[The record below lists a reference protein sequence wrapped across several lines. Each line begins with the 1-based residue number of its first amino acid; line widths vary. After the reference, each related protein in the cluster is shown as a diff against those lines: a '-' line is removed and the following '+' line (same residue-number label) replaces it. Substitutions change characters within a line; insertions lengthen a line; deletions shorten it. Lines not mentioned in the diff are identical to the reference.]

1 MASTT
6 DSQATTMRSA
16 PRVAFGVVLFVAWGL
31 ATIVWVAST
40 VNLIADGDAGAIVS
54 GIVAFALLALL
65 AGMEGLEVAVIDRW
79 RAIYPDRPTSQ
90 LAAWLAARQLF
101 VAAIVTTAT
110 ILIHRKVITVP
121 LTGIRVT
128 EEPGLKIF
136 DIAWTTATVLWF
148 AQIFPKHLAATNPDR
163 YLQHLRRSL
172 FPVVEVVRKIGAS
185 QPGEWV
191 ASAVERRLN
200 WPLTEAE
207 QMQEAV
213 APPEESLGRI
223 WRQLIPESPPQR
235 GAGEGPKV
243 EGSKQVGVE

>member
-16 PRVAFGVVLFVAWGL
+16 PRVAFGAVLFVAWGL
-31 ATIVWVAST
+31 ATIVWIAST
-40 VNLIADGDAGAIVS
+40 VNLVADGEAGAIISAV
-54 GIVAFALLALL
+54 VAFALLALL

-79 RAIYPDRPTSQ
+79 RAIYPDRTTSQ

-110 ILIHRKVITVP
+110 ILIHRKEITVP
-121 LTGIRVT
+121 LTGISIT
-128 EEPGLKIF
+128 KEPGLKIF

-163 YLQHLRRSL
+163 YLRHLRRSL
-172 FPVVEVVRKIGAS
+172 FPVVEIVRRIGAS

-191 ASAVERRLN
+191 ASAVERRLK
-200 WPLTEAE
+200 WPLTQAE

-223 WRQLIPESPPQR
+223 WRELIPEATPQT
-235 GAGEGPKV
+235 GARGPKTG
-243 EGSKQVGVE
+243 ESKQLGVE